1 MERLKQIK
9 SIVNDFGISLSIMS
23 KGIDM
28 NISSF
33 KARWYDRV
41 QPYEF
46 SESEITG
53 MANFLKETIGS
64 RINNL

>member
-1 MERLKQIK
+1 MEKLKEIK
-9 SIVNDFGISLSIMS
+9 NIVGDFGISLAIMA

-46 SESEITG
+46 SESEITK
-53 MANFLKETIGS
+53 MSNFLKETIGS